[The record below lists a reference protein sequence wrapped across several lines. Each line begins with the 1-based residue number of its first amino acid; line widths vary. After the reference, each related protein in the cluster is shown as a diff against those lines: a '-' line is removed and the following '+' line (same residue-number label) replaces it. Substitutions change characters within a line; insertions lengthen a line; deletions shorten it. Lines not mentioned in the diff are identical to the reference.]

1 MLKKEQ
7 ISKKKIPLNKV
18 KYQVILIFVK
28 ELNINF

>member
-7 ISKKKIPLNKV
+7 LSKKKIPLNKA

-28 ELNINF
+28 ELSINF